1 MYINEVAKLDLIK
14 EAPSL
19 SNEQKQ
25 QLKVVLSTFEFLEKQ
40 INQL

>member
-1 MYINEVAKLDLIK
+1 MHINEVVKLDLIK

-25 QLKVVLSTFEFLEKQ
+25 QLKVVIDAFEFLEKQ